1 MSSTTKW
8 NLNQL
13 TPNYRTTSIESPYKH
28 KFIDRETGKEIQLY
42 SGDLVVSSTSL
53 SLTTDL
59 TELSLD
65 NLIAFLKCWF
75 LLQKLKNLSEKALQE
90 AAEELEEILNF
101 YSDYS
106 PPTTAKKLEPKVF
119 KGTIMPA
126 KIRPP
131 IILDS

>member
-1 MSSTTKW
+1 M
-8 NLNQL
+8 
-13 TPNYRTTSIESPYKH
+13 TPNYRTTAIELPYKH

-42 SGDLVVSSTSL
+42 SSDLVVSSTSL

-65 NLIAFLKCWF
+65 SLIAFLKCWF

-90 AAEELEEILNF
+90 AAEELEEICNF

-106 PPTTAKKLEPKVF
+106 PPTTTNKLEPQVF
-119 KGTIMPA
+119 EATIMPA

-131 IILDS
+131 IVLDS

>member
-1 MSSTTKW
+1 MSSTTQW
-8 NLNQL
+8 SLNQL

-42 SGDLVVSSTSL
+42 SSDLVISSTSL

-65 NLIAFLKCWF
+65 SLIAFLKCWF
-75 LLQKLKNLSEKALQE
+75 ILQQLKNLPEKALKE

-106 PPTTAKKLEPKVF
+106 PQTTTKKLQPKVL
-119 KGTIMPA
+119 KATITST
-126 KIRPP
+126 KTRPP
-131 IILDS
+131 IVLDS